1 MRGPRTSSPRA
12 TGGVEIVQCWLRVLG
27 PVGSLA
33 TLAGVAWQARGE
45 EPPLAPPEPD
55 FLEFLA
61 EEAGVDEELSDVLM
75 TASLDRAIEEADR
88 HREGRQDDD
97 G

>member
-1 MRGPRTSSPRA
+1 M
-12 TGGVEIVQCWLRVLG
+12 QFWLRVLG

-33 TLAGVAWQARGE
+33 ALAGIGWQARGE
-45 EPPLAPPEPD
+45 EPPVAPLEPA

-61 EEAGVDEELSDVLM
+61 EEAGVDEELSDALM
-75 TASLDRAIEEADR
+75 TADLDRAIEEADR
-88 HREGRQDDD
+88 RKEGRQDDN

>member
-1 MRGPRTSSPRA
+1 
-12 TGGVEIVQCWLRVLG
+12 VQGWLRVLG

-45 EPPLAPPEPD
+45 EPPLAPPEPA